1 MSWRYMKIKLIFIE
15 KGEGRFIGVK
25 PECSDLYFC
34 ISNDHNNK
42 TPHLLSH
49 LMSGPFNWIATEK
62 SLRGTIITLEKWLE
76 VGGKIEKWLLEKTK
90 EFEFLID
97 YGRD

>member
-1 MSWRYMKIKLIFIE
+1 MRIKLVFME
-15 KGEGRFIGVK
+15 KGEERFIGVK

-49 LMSGPFNWIATEK
+49 LMSGPFSWISTEE
-62 SLRGTIITLEKWLE
+62 LLVGTITLERWIE

-90 EFEFLID
+90 EFEFLMS